1 MKIKALFLFFIVSF
15 FCSLN
20 AQEIFFSD
28 KEKFFKSAIVG
39 FEDPIMK
46 KEIPARIII
55 PESAQEDNEKRF
67 PVIYLLHGHGGDYNY
82 WPLQA
87 KPNLQEIAD
96 KKNIIFVSIDGNIDS
111 WYWDSPVDKNSQ
123 YETCITKVLIPFID
137 AFYPTIKDKKARAI
151 TGLSMGGHGALWLG
165 FRHTDLFGAFG
176 SICGGVDIRP
186 FIEEWGMAKYLGD
199 YESNK
204 EVWDNH
210 TVINL
215 VKNAKPNESA
225 IIIDCGYQD
234 FFYQVNEALHKE
246 LLSYG
251 INHDYITREGA
262 HNEAYWSNSLDYQ
275 ILFFEKFFKKAK

>member
-1 MKIKALFLFFIVSF
+1 MKIKSLFFIFLSTF
-15 FCSLN
+15 FCILN
-20 AQEIFFSD
+20 AE
-28 KEKFFKSAIVG
+28 EKFFKSDSIKFG
-39 FEDPIMK
+39 GDNIS

-55 PESAQEDNEKRF
+55 PASAQDDNEKRF

-82 WPLQA
+82 WLKA
-87 KPNLQEIAD
+87 KPNLQEISNE
-96 KKNIIFVSIDGNIDS
+96 KNIIFVSVDGNIDS

-123 YETCITKVLIPFID
+123 YETYITKNLIFLVD
-137 AFYPTIKDKKARAI
+137 KFYPTIPDKKARAI

-186 FIEEWGMAKYLGD
+186 FPENWGMKKYLGD

-215 VKNAKPNESA
+215 VKNAKPPFPA

-246 LLSYG
+246 LLAHG
-251 INHDYITREGA
+251 ITHDYITREGQ
-262 HNEAYWSNSLDYQ
+262 HNEEYWSNSIDYQ
-275 ILFFEKFFKKAK
+275 ILFFEKFFKKSK